1 MFNKLFGKKKITEE
15 WVTPLSGKLIA
26 IEEVP
31 DPTFSKKLMG
41 DGVAIVPS
49 EGKVVSPVDGEII
62 QLFPTKHAIGIKSEN
77 GIEILIHIGLETV
90 SLNGEPFETY
100 IKTND
105 KVKAGQLLV
114 SFNLEQINV
123 EAASIITPIVITNE
137 DKIDNLSKQDSR
149 EVSAGK
155 TAIVSY
161 EVKK

>member
-1 MFNKLFGKKKITEE
+1 
-15 WVTPLSGKLIA
+15 
-26 IEEVP
+26 
-31 DPTFSKKLMG
+31 MG

-123 EAASIITPIVITNE
+123 EAASTITPIVITNE

-161 EVKK
+161 EVKKVNGRLAILGRR

>member
-31 DPTFSKKLMG
+31 DPTFSIKLMG

-123 EAASIITPIVITNE
+123 EAASTITPIVITNE